1 MVTDSTHSLLST
13 LFSTPEMDHVFSDAE
28 QVQHMLRFEWALSA
42 ALEDCQLASA
52 HSADPLL
59 KLLATPFLTSDR
71 ADILRQAAASAGNIA
86 IPFVKLL
93 TATVAEQNPESASFI
108 HTGATSQDVLD
119 TALVLQ
125 LRAGL
130 ALLRADLHNT
140 TSRCISLA
148 SEHAGTI
155 LAGRTWLQ
163 QGPPVTL
170 GLKFAGY
177 AAALSRHEQRLN
189 ESETRAVQL
198 QFGGAVGT
206 LASLRGNGLRVSAAL
221 AKRLE
226 LPEPSLP
233 WHAHRDN
240 LGEVAAVLGL
250 LTGTLGKMARDL
262 SLAMQTEVGELFEPA
277 GVGRGSSSTMPHK
290 RNPVGCAVVLSAA
303 QRVPSLVATI
313 LSAMPQEHERGLG
326 GWHAEW
332 ETLPEIFRLTAGA
345 LCQMR
350 QIVDGLE
357 VDAARMAANVE
368 MTHGLVLAES
378 VGAALAEHTG
388 RLAAHKIVE
397 EASRRAVAE
406 KRTLLSVL
414 TEMPAVTEHLSL
426 ERLQQLLDPA
436 SYLGSAKQMIERTLK
451 SFKETGG

>member
-1 MVTDSTHSLLST
+1 MVNDSRHDLLST

-42 ALEDCQLASA
+42 ALEDCGLAPPRS
-52 HSADPLL
+52 SDPLL
-59 KLLATPFLTSDR
+59 ALLATPFLTSDR
-71 ADILRQAAASAGNIA
+71 ADKLRLAAGGAGNIA

-93 TATVAEQNPESASFI
+93 TATVAEQNPEAASYI

-125 LRAGL
+125 IRAGI
-130 ALLRADLHNT
+130 ALLQTGLHNT
-140 TSRCISLA
+140 KARCIELA

-177 AAALSRHEQRLN
+177 AAALSRHEQRLS
-189 ESETRAVQL
+189 EAETRAVQL

-206 LASLRGNGLRVSAAL
+206 LASLRSNGLMVSAAL
-221 AKRLE
+221 AKHLD
-226 LPEPSLP
+226 LPESLLP

-250 LTGTLGKMARDL
+250 LTGTLGKMARDI

-277 GVGRGSSSTMPHK
+277 GEGRGGSSTMPHK

-303 QRVPSLVATI
+303 QRVPPLIATM
-313 LSAMPQEHERGLG
+313 LAAMPQEHERGLG

-345 LCQMR
+345 LGQMR

-357 VDAARMAANVE
+357 VDAVRMTANVA

-378 VGAALAEHTG
+378 GGAALAEHTG

-397 EASRRAVAE
+397 EASRRAIAE
-406 KRTLLSVL
+406 KRALPSVL
-414 TEMPAVTEHLSL
+414 TEMPAVTEHLAPEHL
-426 ERLQQLLDPA
+426 HQLLD
-436 SYLGSAKQMIERTLK
+436 SSNYLGSAQKMIERTLK
-451 SFKETGG
+451 SLKQSGG